1 MPKRKGNLNT
11 IYISERLQEC
21 LRQVAFCPLTTVRI
35 SVYSDNVTIFW
46 KSVQDAF
53 SFAGYN
59 FLQEYPYPTDPA
71 SGSLLADAVCHELQG
86 EKPCY
91 IFLDD
96 FHLMTDHKVTKFI
109 CVLVGRLPSNVH
121 LIIASRDR
129 FIPAGEIL
137 RLGN

>member
-21 LRQVAFCPLTTVRI
+21 LRQVAFCPLTTVVAPMGYGKTTAVNWFLSEKSHDEKIDTIRI

-86 EKPCY
+86 EKEFH
-91 IFLDD
+91 FLQ
-96 FHLMTDHKVTKFI
+96 TK
-109 CVLVGRLPSNVH
+109 P
-121 LIIASRDR
+121 
-129 FIPAGEIL
+129 PALYYL
-137 RLGN
+137 RWWL